1 MMFFFYN
8 FSITIINNFDLHFQ
22 MKLKYT
28 SYYSWRRP
36 SNHLISLLPSFSIY
50 LTPLLALLFV
60 ISLILWSS
68 ISCMHFRSFLFTLLP
83 SFSHLLHPSVQ
94 SLSLLSSVEFT
105 FYSQFFSASFHFFI
119 TVNYFTFRPSPYYS
133 IFRSPSL
140 SRPTLSLLPSLSVPP
155 SLSFFLSFSPYTSL
169 PLSFSPS
176 LSPSLPLWSGEWG
189 ERPCSIQSAWE
200 LSQWRGH
207 EDKLH
212 RLPRSCHV
220 QVRTTILASQSLCIL
235 SIVKWRFCIA
245 FSPPSLILVPFLLFF
260 PLLPSSSILLS
271 CFALT
276 FLLHLSAPLRTFFQY
291 SSIFFSS
298 LLPAILLSSLN
309 YSPLISLL
317 FSSLPWLFLS
327 FLTSS
332 LHVIGGLLL
341 TRNVSSSPSRH

>member
-1 MMFFFYN
+1 MK
-8 FSITIINNFDLHFQ
+8 TAFQ
-22 MKLKYT
+22 
-28 SYYSWRRP
+28 P
-36 SNHLISLLPSFSIY
+36 SHISPSLLLYLSHPPFGLTLCYLHWYSGHQFHACTSDHFSLPCFPLSPISCIHLCNLFRFY
-50 LTPLLALLFV
+50 LLLNSLF
-60 ISLILWSS
+60 IRNFFQHPS
-68 ISCMHFRSFLFTLLP
+68 ISS
-83 SFSHLLHPSVQ
+83 
-94 SLSLLSSVEFT
+94 SLS
-105 FYSQFFSASFHFFI
+105 I
-119 TVNYFTFRPSPYYS
+119 TFRPSPYYS

-169 PLSFSPS
+169 PLSLSLS

-260 PLLPSSSILLS
+260 PLLPSSPILLS
-271 CFALT
+271 CLALT

-317 FSSLPWLFLS
+317 FSSLPSTILLSSLNYSPLISLLFSSLVWLFLS
-327 FLTSS
+327 SLTSS
-332 LHVIGGLLL
+332 LHFIGGLLL